1 MEEWVAVDVSGL
13 DPGATRALEVGGRNL
28 LLCHAGGAFY
38 ALENRCP
45 HAAVELTSGQLSG
58 YVLECPMHGGK
69 LDVRD
74 GRPCA
79 QPIRKPAT
87 TFAVRAARNGI
98 EIRLEGLRSPVAHCA
113 GADSIG
119 ALARAPLEE

>member
-1 MEEWVAVDVSGL
+1 VEEWVAVDVSGL
-13 DPGATRALEVGGRNL
+13 DPGRTRALEVAGRKV

-45 HAAVELTSGQLSG
+45 HGAVELTFGHLSG
-58 YVLECPMHGGK
+58 HVLECPVHGGK

-79 QPIRKPAT
+79 QPIRRPAT
-87 TFAVRAARNGI
+87 TFAVRAAGNAI
-98 EIRLEGLRSPVAHCA
+98 EIRL
-113 GADSIG
+113 GA
-119 ALARAPLEE
+119 

>member
-1 MEEWVAVDVSGL
+1 MGAIGAWHAVDVSGL
-13 DPGATRALEVGGRNL
+13 AAGETRALEVAGRSVL
-28 LLCHAGGAFY
+28 VCRAEGAYY

-45 HAAVELTSGQLSG
+45 HAATPLTGARLQG
-58 YVLECPMHGGK
+58 PVLECPVHGGK

-87 TFAVRAARNGI
+87 TFAVRAAGDKL
-98 EIRLEGLRSPVAHCA
+98 EIRLDGPDGLRSPAVGCA
-113 GADSIG
+113 GAD
-119 ALARAPLEE
+119 A

>member
-1 MEEWVAVDVSGL
+1 MEDWHAVDVSGL
-13 DPGATRALEVGGRNL
+13 APGETRAIEISGRSVLVCNAL
-28 LLCHAGGAFY
+28 GAFY

-45 HAAVELTSGQLSG
+45 HVATPLTGARLRGS
-58 YVLECPMHGGK
+58 VLECPLHGGK

-87 TFAVRAARNGI
+87 TFEVRAAETGI
-98 EIRLEGLRSPVAHCA
+98 EIRLDG
-113 GADSIG
+113 
-119 ALARAPLEE
+119 